1 MAISPRKGSLSM
13 KNNALKGLRGRLLGL
28 ALLAGPGTLFQSCAT
43 DIRDAALAGVFD
55 YITGS
60 VTETLSTALPLPGLF
75 FGGDDAGA
83 E

>member
-1 MAISPRKGSLSM
+1 MRNRSLKAIRS
-13 KNNALKGLRGRLLGL
+13 RLLGL

-60 VTETLSTALPLPGLF
+60 VTETLSTALPIPGLF
-75 FGGDDAGA
+75 FGAGDA
-83 E
+83 EEE